1 MVITILCDKIEI
13 HIREAPNPGFLGKT
27 TNKQKN
33 KQWDLMKGLEFTK
46 QKDLS
51 GGREGRGEGFQGKK
65 GSIDQSPK

>member
-27 TNKQKN
+27 TTN
-33 KQWDLMKGLEFTK
+33 KQWDLMKEVEFTK

-51 GGREGRGEGFQGKK
+51 GSRENRGENFQGKK